1 MGVRYQRHSITATH
15 ATYAHGL
22 HVEVFNAPALDYLE
36 VETRSPLHTLQTGQ
50 TATYTIYESV
60 ILV

>member
-1 MGVRYQRHSITATH
+1 
-15 ATYAHGL
+15 
-22 HVEVFNAPALDYLE
+22 